1 MTAEHAAKRLD
12 EQLRGYP
19 WYMSVGVGATP
30 EGETIFVYVKSA
42 RHRELNNCSKG
53 WMGYRVLVRAVGSI
67 RSISNRGP
75 SRSKFPHH
83 RPQHGAPAAGGN

>member
-12 EQLRGYP
+12 EQLRHYP

-30 EGETIFVYVKSA
+30 EGEAIFVYVKSA
-42 RHRELNNCSKG
+42 KHPELKSLSTG

-67 RSISNRGP
+67 RATEDEGR
-75 SRSKFPHH
+75 RSF
-83 RPQHGAPAAGGN
+83 ASA